1 MTSQLPEWKLRALQD
16 PDLPE
21 YHWQVLKLGP
31 SSLAEAFILQAIKWK
46 YQIRGMTH

>member
-1 MTSQLPEWKLRALQD
+1 MMPEWKRKALAD

-21 YHWQVLKLGP
+21 SHWQVLRLGP
-31 SSLAEAFILQAIKWK
+31 TSLAEAFILQAIKWK